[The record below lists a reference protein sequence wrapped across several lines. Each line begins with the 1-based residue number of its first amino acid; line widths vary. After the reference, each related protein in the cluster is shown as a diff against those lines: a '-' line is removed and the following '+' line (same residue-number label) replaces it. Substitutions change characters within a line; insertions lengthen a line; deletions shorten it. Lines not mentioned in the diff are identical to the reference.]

1 MQLVMIDRR
10 VDAVFGAVDN
20 ERQARMPPAHHLTVS
35 GPFDDGDEVLVQR
48 LAGRES
54 LGGIFQLDLTLLS
67 RSPTLDMGKIVGDK
81 LTILLEYEDAK
92 RYFNGFVTRMSRAG
106 TFERYARYRVTM
118 HPWFYLLGARVNSRI
133 FQHKNVVDI
142 AKKIFGEHGF
152 TDITDSTTETYPVR
166 EYVVQ
171 YGESDFNFI
180 SRLFESAG
188 IYYYFKHEAKRH
200 VLVMADS
207 PTTHAEVPGF
217 EEVPFH
223 PEGAESPDSPLC
235 VNVWEPAH
243 QWRSGAYA
251 SDDFDFTRPKAE
263 LMSKLRVSSP
273 HHKHGTMEVYDYPGG
288 YQETKVGQS
297 YVRARL
303 EALQSD
309 VETVSGAGNVSALAA
324 GDVFALTGFPNQDE
338 DKSYLIVSS
347 TFEVANNAFQTG
359 PRGAALQP
367 EGTNFRWAF
376 TAIDHTV
383 PYRPPRS
390 TPRPRIEGV
399 QTAIVVGVS
408 GEEIT
413 TDKYGRVKVQFHWDR
428 EGQRDENASCWIRV
442 AQLWAGTQW
451 GGIHLPRI
459 GQEVLVDFLEG
470 DPDRPVIT
478 GRLYNGDNM
487 PPYAL
492 PGNQTQSGIKSRSSK
507 GGNPGNFNE
516 LRFEDKKGSEE
527 IYLQAEKDLDA
538 LVKHDETRH
547 IDHDRETRVAND
559 ETVHVGHDRTETVA
573 SNETI
578 TIGASRTETVGSN
591 EIVTVG
597 GSRSLTVAMQEETTV
612 GAARAVTVGGNESR
626 TIGSNENL
634 TVGGAL
640 IVEIGT
646 DDKLTVGGK
655 RTVSIGKEEIIEV
668 GTKLSIN
675 VKDEISITTG
685 DATISMKKNGDI
697 TIKGKGITI
706 EGSGKVNVKA
716 TGDVIVKGNK
726 IAKN

>member
-1 MQLVMIDRR
+1 
-10 VDAVFGAVDN
+10 
-20 ERQARMPPAHHLTVS
+20 MPPAHHLTVS
-35 GPFDDGDEVLVQR
+35 GPFEEGDEVIVER

-54 LGGIFQLDLTLLS
+54 LGSIFQLDLTLLS

-81 LTILLEYEDAK
+81 LTVVLADEDSK

-106 TFERYARYRVTM
+106 TFDRYARYRVTL
-118 HPWFYLLGARVNSRI
+118 HPWFHLLGARINSRI

-152 TDITDSTTETYPVR
+152 TDITDATTETYPVR

-171 YGESDFNFI
+171 YGESDFNFV
-180 SRLFESAG
+180 SRLFENAG

-200 VLVMADS
+200 VLVIADS
-207 PTTHAEVPGF
+207 PSAHAEVPGF
-217 EEVPFH
+217 EKVPFH
-223 PEGAESPDSPLC
+223 PEGATSPDSPPC
-235 VNVWEPAH
+235 VNVWEPAQ
-243 QWRSGAYA
+243 QWRSGAYT

-263 LMSKLRVSSP
+263 LMSKLTVSSP

-288 YQETKVGQS
+288 YQETKIGQS

-309 VETVSGAGNVSALAA
+309 VETVGGAGNVHALAA
-324 GDVFALTGFPNQDE
+324 GDVFALTGFPNQAE

-347 TFEVANNAFQTG
+347 SFEVVNNVVQTSG
-359 PRGAALQP
+359 RGSALAL
-367 EGTNFRWAF
+367 EGGDFRWTF
-376 TAIDHTV
+376 TAIDDTV
-383 PYRPPRS
+383 PYRPARS

-428 EGQRDENASCWIRV
+428 EGQRDENTSCWIRV
-442 AQLWAGTQW
+442 AQIWAGTQW
-451 GGIHLPRI
+451 GGIHIPRI

-538 LVKHDETRH
+538 LIKHDETRH
-547 IDHDRETRVAND
+547 VDHDRETRIAND

-573 SNETI
+573 SDETI
-578 TIGASRTETVGSN
+578 SIGASRTETVGSN
-591 EIVTVG
+591 ETVTVG
-597 GSRSLTVAMQEETTV
+597 GSRTLTVAMQEQTTV

-640 IVEIGT
+640 VVEIGR

-655 RTVSIGKEEIIEV
+655 RTVSIAKEEIIEV
-668 GTKLSIN
+668 GSKLSIN

-697 TIKGKGITI
+697 TIKGKNITI

-716 TGDVIVKGNK
+716 TGDVIVKGSK

>member
-1 MQLVMIDRR
+1 
-10 VDAVFGAVDN
+10 
-20 ERQARMPPAHHLTVS
+20 MPPAHHLTVS
-35 GPFDDGDEVLVQR
+35 GPFDGGEEVLVER

-54 LGGIFQLDLTLLS
+54 LGWIFQLDLTLLS
-67 RSPTLDMGKIVGDK
+67 RSPTLDMSKIVGDK
-81 LTILLEYEDAK
+81 LTVVLADEDTK
-92 RYFNGFVTRMSRAG
+92 RHFNGFVTRMSRAG

-118 HPWFYLLGARVNSRI
+118 HPWFYLLGARINSRI

-152 TDITDSTTETYPVR
+152 TDITDSTSETYPAQ

-171 YGESDFNFI
+171 YGESDFNFV
-180 SRLFESAG
+180 SRLFENAG

-200 VLVMADS
+200 VLVIADS
-207 PTTHAEVPGF
+207 PSAHAEVPGF
-217 EEVPFH
+217 EKVPFH
-223 PEGAESPDSPLC
+223 SEGAESPDSPQC
-235 VNVWEPAH
+235 VNEWEPAH

-263 LMSKLRVSSP
+263 LMSKLTVSSP
-273 HHKHGTMEVYDYPGG
+273 HHKLGTMEVYDYPGG

-309 VETVSGAGNVSALAA
+309 VETVSGAGNVRALSA
-324 GDVFALTGFPNQDE
+324 GDVFALTGFPNQKE

-347 TFEVANNAFQTG
+347 TFEVVNNVVQTSG
-359 PRGAALQP
+359 RGSALQL
-367 EGTNFRWAF
+367 EGGDFRWSF

-451 GGIHLPRI
+451 GGIHIPRI

-487 PPYAL
+487 PPYGL

-527 IYLQAEKDLDA
+527 IYVQAEKDLDA
-538 LVKHDETRH
+538 LIKHDETRH

-578 TIGASRTETVGSN
+578 SIGASRTETVGSN
-591 EIVTVG
+591 ETVTVG
-597 GSRSLTVAMQEETTV
+597 GSRTLTVAMQDQTTV

-626 TIGSNENL
+626 TIAANEHL

-640 IVEIGT
+640 VVDIAT

-655 RTVSIGKEEIIEV
+655 RTVSIAKEEIISV
-668 GTKLSIN
+668 GTKLTIN

-697 TIKGKGITI
+697 TIKGKNITI

-716 TGDVIVKGNK
+716 TGDVIVKGSK